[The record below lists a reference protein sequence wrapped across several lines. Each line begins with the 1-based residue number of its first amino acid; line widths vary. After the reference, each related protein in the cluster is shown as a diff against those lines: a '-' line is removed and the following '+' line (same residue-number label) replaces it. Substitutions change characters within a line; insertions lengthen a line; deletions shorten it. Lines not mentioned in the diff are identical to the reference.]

1 MQQPITFHFDQR
13 IVTVEDHPITTTVLT
28 WLRTAARRTGTKEG
42 CAEGDCGACTVIVAE
57 LADPEADPHTSV
69 GGVRLGALILRPIN
83 ACIRFLPTLHGKALL
98 TIEDLAGI
106 GRVDHADR
114 ALHPV
119 QQAMIDC
126 HASQC
131 GFCTPGIV
139 MSLFATYTKH
149 QATHTTPDRAAI
161 AHDLAG
167 NLCRCTGYRPIL
179 DAGERMF
186 TLPLSRLDTAPI
198 EASLRH
204 IAAASPDGFTYA
216 ADDPSVPPP
225 HRRRFHA
232 PASVAALASLY
243 VEHPRATLLA
253 GATDI
258 GLWVTKQFRDVGDL
272 IYLGDV
278 AALRRI
284 AHDDATLR
292 IGAAVPLEDAWSAL
306 IDLEPAVAEIA
317 LRFAGP
323 PVRHAGTMGGNVAN
337 GSPIGDAAPV
347 LLAMDARLILQH
359 GPHSRTIAL
368 DEFYLDY
375 QRTALASGEFLR
387 AVEIPRPDPATRLR
401 AYKIS
406 KRFDCDIAAV
416 SCGLAVT
423 LDGDTITR
431 ARLAFGGMAATVRRA
446 RGTEAILQGAPWSA
460 PVVRAAMAAL
470 EQDFTPLSD
479 LRASNTYR
487 LRVARNL
494 LWRFW
499 LETRRTDPLPAASV
513 RVRHFAMASAP

>member
-1 MQQPITFHFDQR
+1 MQQPIRFHFDQR
-13 IVTVEDHPITTTVLT
+13 IVTVADHPITTTVLT

-57 LADPEADPHTSV
+57 LTDPDAEPQTSA
-69 GGVRLGALILRPIN
+69 GGVRLGGLVLRPIN

-98 TIEDLAGI
+98 TIEDLAG
-106 GRVDHADR
+106 GDHR
-114 ALHPV
+114 LHPV

-139 MSLFATYTKH
+139 MSLFATYARH
-149 QATHTTPDRAAI
+149 QVAHTTPDRAAI

-186 TLPLSRLDTAPI
+186 TLPPSRLDTAPI

-216 ADDPSVPPP
+216 ADDALVPPP

-232 PASVAALASLY
+232 PASIAALARLY
-243 VEHPRATLLA
+243 AEHPRATLVA

-278 AALRRI
+278 ADLRRI
-284 AHDDATLR
+284 ERDDTTLR

-306 IDLEPAVAEIA
+306 IDLEPAVAEMA

-347 LLAMDARLILQH
+347 LLAMDARLILHH

-368 DEFYLDY
+368 DEVYLDY
-375 QRTALASGEFLR
+375 QRTALAPGEFLR
-387 AVEIPRPDPATRLR
+387 AIEIPRPDPATRLR
-401 AYKIS
+401 AYKIT
-406 KRFDCDIAAV
+406 KRFDCDISAV

-446 RGTEAILQGAPWSA
+446 RGAEAILQGAPWSA

-470 EQDFTPLSD
+470 ERDFTPLSD
-479 LRASNTYR
+479 LRASSAYR

-499 LETRRTDPLPAASV
+499 LETRAIDPLPAAAV
-513 RVRHFAMASAP
+513 RVRDFAVAAAP